1 MTRVLVTGGSG
12 FVGSPTLADLVR
24 RGHDVHAL
32 SRSADPPLIEGVSW
46 HRADL
51 ADAGGIDALIGAL
64 EPEELLHLAWY
75 VEHGLFWEA
84 PENVACVEQSLAL
97 LRSFAARGGTRVV
110 MLGSC
115 AEYDWTLEQ
124 RQFDELSSPLRPAT
138 LYGVAK
144 DALHRVGGCYAQ
156 RRGIEFAWARLFFL
170 YGPGESPRRLVPAV
184 IRALLAG
191 EPAEI
196 GSGVQVRDFLHVDD
210 VAGALG
216 ALLES
221 SVVGAVNIASGEPRS
236 LGEVVDEL
244 GRLTAR
250 GDLIRKGARVDRP
263 DDPARIVA
271 AAQRLRDEVG
281 FTPRWSLSDGLEDTL
296 RWWSQQQPSG

>member
-1 MTRVLVTGGSG
+1 VTRVLVTGGSG
-12 FVGSPTLADLVR
+12 FVGRPALADLAH
-24 RGHDVHAL
+24 RGHEVHAV
-32 SRSADPPLIEGVSW
+32 SRSADPPVIEGVSW

-51 ADAGGIDALIGAL
+51 ADAGAIDALIGAL
-64 EPEELLHLAWY
+64 EPEQLLHLAWY

-84 PENVACVEQSLAL
+84 PENVPCVEQSLAL

-115 AEYDWTLEQ
+115 AEYDWTLDQ
-124 RQFDELSSPLRPAT
+124 PQFDERSSPLRPAT

-144 DALHRVGGCYAQ
+144 DALRRVAACYAH
-156 RRGIEFAWARLFFL
+156 RCGVEFAWARLFFL
-170 YGPGESPRRLVPAV
+170 YGPRESRQRLVPAV

-191 EPAEI
+191 EPAET
-196 GSGVQVRDFLHVDD
+196 GSGVQIRDFLHVDD
-210 VAGALG
+210 VAAALA

-221 SVVGAVNIASGEPRS
+221 SVVGAVNIASGEPRT

-250 GDLIRKGARVDRP
+250 GDLIRRGARADRP

-271 AAQRLRDEVG
+271 TAQRLRDEVG
-281 FTPRWSLSDGLEDTL
+281 FTPRWSLSDGLADTL
-296 RWWSQQQPSG
+296 RWWMAQLPS